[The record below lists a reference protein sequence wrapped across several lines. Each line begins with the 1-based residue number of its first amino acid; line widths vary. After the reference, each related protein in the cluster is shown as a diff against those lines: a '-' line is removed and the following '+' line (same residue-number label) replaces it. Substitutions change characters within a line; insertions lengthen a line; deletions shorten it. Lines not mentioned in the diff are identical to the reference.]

1 LGRRPKEL
9 VVRAAGLLYLRP
21 VTAEEAVA
29 AWSQAARTT
38 GREKEVR
45 YLGGGTEL
53 TTAARKGALT
63 LSVLIDVARI
73 AELRQCTAA
82 SEGLFLGAALSL
94 NEAGD
99 SGLFPLL
106 TATVRRIADRTTR
119 NRLSLG
125 GNVAGA
131 LPYREAS
138 LPLLLADATVVTL
151 VPGDPAPVRR
161 ERSLRQIFDKRHHLD
176 PGELIV
182 GFAVP
187 TAAVTAAW
195 KHERATRTGP
205 VDYPLVT
212 ACFLARAGLAVTGLH
227 PYPVWYPDLAS
238 ARAALAVPGTIR
250 ADQRGSAEYRAA
262 LVEAMMRRAEEEL
275 R

>member
-1 LGRRPKEL
+1 VSAPGL
-9 VVRAAGLLYLRP
+9 VYLRP
-21 VTAEEAVA
+21 ETAEEAVK
-29 AWSQAARTT
+29 AWAQAVTT
-38 GREKEVR
+38 GGSEKEVR

-63 LSVLIDVARI
+63 VSVLIDVARI
-73 AELRQCTAA
+73 AELKQCNATSA
-82 SEGLFLGAALSL
+82 GLFLGAALSL

-125 GNVAGA
+125 GNLAGA
-131 LPYREAS
+131 LPYREAA

-151 VPGDPAPVRR
+151 LPGNPAPVRR
-161 ERSLRQIFDKRHHLD
+161 ELSLRQIFDKRHHLD
-176 PGELIV
+176 PGELIA
-182 GFAVP
+182 GFFVP
-187 TAAVTAAW
+187 QAALSAAW

-212 ACFLARAGLAVTGLH
+212 ACFLAHAGMAVTGLH
-227 PYPVWYPDLAS
+227 PYPVWYPDLAA

-250 ADQRGSAEYRAA
+250 ADQRGSAEYRAS

-275 R
+275 K

>member
-1 LGRRPKEL
+1 VSANEL
-9 VVRAAGLLYLRP
+9 VYLRP

-29 AWSQAARTT
+29 AWSQAAAAS
-38 GREKEVR
+38 GREKEIR

-53 TTAARKGALT
+53 TTAARRGALT
-63 LSVLIDVARI
+63 VSVLIDVARI
-73 AELRQCTAA
+73 TELRQCTATA
-82 SEGLFLGAALSL
+82 DGLFLGAALSL

-106 TATVRRIADRTTR
+106 TATIRRIADRTTR

-125 GNVAGA
+125 GNLAGA

-151 VPGDPAPVRR
+151 VPGDPRPVRH

-187 TAAVTAAW
+187 KAAVAAPW

-212 ACFLARAGLAVTGLH
+212 ACFLARAGMAVTGLH
-227 PYPVWYPDLAS
+227 PYPVWYPNLAA
-238 ARAALAVPGTIR
+238 ARAALAVPGAIR

-275 R
+275 K